1 MFPAV
6 FLALP
11 LLLPITNRAMETRV
25 DLLTPTPLLTQAPLL
40 PAVDRVSVIETQKNG
55 RIIPP
60 LYRRD
65 DGGLSV
71 SLSPGSPCTAAC
83 LKLEG
88 TF

>member
-11 LLLPITNRAMETRV
+11 LLLPITNREMETRV

-40 PAVDRVSVIETQKNG
+40 PAVDRASMSTQKNG

-65 DGGLSV
+65 DGSLSV

-83 LKLEG
+83 VKLEG